1 MQISQIQAA
10 ADAIQDR
17 LLLRIATNT
26 HEEIRV
32 FVTRRFLRELWPH
45 LVTMLFDHLGANAP
59 AAAAAEASP
68 GSFSEPYR
76 NDNPTLPLGATPLL
90 PGEAKLE
97 PAGPGQCKLTF
108 REPQERSITLALN
121 ADLLQ
126 ALCAMLRAAAAQAQ
140 WDLDLPYGSP
150 APVVAEVAATAKKRL
165 H

>member
-1 MQISQIQAA
+1 MQISQIQAS

-17 LLLRIATNT
+17 LLLRIATST
-26 HEEIRV
+26 REEIRV
-32 FVTRRFLRELWPH
+32 FVTRRFLKEMWPH
-45 LVTMLFDHLGANAP
+45 LVAMLFDHLGGNAP
-59 AAAAAEASP
+59 TAGAGNGEP

-97 PAGPGQCKLTF
+97 AAGPGQCKLTF
-108 REPQERSITLALN
+108 REPKERSFTLALN

-126 ALCAMLRAAAAQAQ
+126 ALCAMLRAAAEQAQ
-140 WDLDLPYGSP
+140 WDLDLAYGTP
-150 APVVAEVAATAKKRL
+150 TPVAAEVATPGKKLL